1 METYSIVI
9 VGVGG
14 QGVLFLSE
22 AIGQAALE
30 AGLDVKVAEI
40 HGMAQR
46 GGSVISTVRLGK
58 QVHSPTVA
66 EGEADMII
74 ALEPIEALRSLQYA
88 NRRTLIIVST
98 NPIAP
103 PGLYV
108 SGGKYPDLGS
118 ILADLRKVSEKTVAI
133 DTLELARKAGGP
145 GAQNTVMLGL
155 ASASGRLPIEASV
168 MKKTIADLT
177 KDKFQELNLKAFDL
191 GFESYQR
198 AP

>member
-1 METYSIVI
+1 VEICCIVI

-22 AIGQAALE
+22 ALGQAALE

-46 GGSVISTVRLGK
+46 GGSVVSTVRLGK

-66 EGEADMII
+66 EGEADVII

-88 NRRTLIIVST
+88 NNKTLILVST

-103 PGLYV
+103 PGLFI
-108 SGGKYPDLGS
+108 SGGKYPDSDS
-118 ILADLRKVSEKTVAI
+118 IVVSLKKVSCDVLSV
-133 DTLELARKAGGP
+133 DTLDLARKAGSP
-145 GAQNTVMLGL
+145 AAQNTVMLGL
-155 ASASGRLPIEASV
+155 ASASGKLPIGPAAIKRTVAGLTQKKSQEA
-168 MKKTIADLT
+168 
-177 KDKFQELNLKAFDL
+177 NLKAFDL

-198 AP
+198 AS